1 MFARRVMRELMPL
14 LSASTS
20 APLTSSSSRLACAA
34 ITKGLS
40 ASSFQSIAGASRQP
54 GVWNSVA
61 LLQRSLSAAAGLKPQ
76 SFASTAVPTAD
87 GSFNTSHLEKGLAT
101 GGVLEVSCAPSG
113 TRSYHCR
120 FEDSCMTSSLNDE
133 GPCMKMLGDLACRSL
148 LLAMIAQHL
157 GSEWVPLVAWM
168 RLYRRDIALQ

>member
-1 MFARRVMRELMPL
+1 MRELMPL

-20 APLTSSSSRLACAA
+20 APLTSSSSRLVCAA

-40 ASSFQSIAGASRQP
+40 ASSFQNIAGASRP

-101 GGVLEVSCAPSG
+101 GGVLEVSSAPSG
-113 TRSYHCR
+113 TRSYHSR
-120 FEDSCMTSSLNDE
+120 FKDSCMTSSLHV
-133 GPCMKMLGDLACRSL
+133 GTCMKMLGDLACRSL
-148 LLAMIAQHL
+148 LHKAPR
-157 GSEWVPLVAWM
+157 V
-168 RLYRRDIALQ
+168 